1 MRAHQVPQG
10 KSDGK
15 SGRALAEQIVACKDN
30 VAMTKLP

>member
-1 MRAHQVPQG
+1 MRAHLVPH
-10 KSDGK
+10 GK